1 MSKILVIAPSW
12 IGDTVLAQPLFR
24 RLHEQEKNLILD
36 VLAPS
41 WTLPVLQC
49 MPEVHETLCNPFGH
63 GEIKLR
69 ARWRFAKNLEQRA
82 YDHAIVL
89 PNSWKSALIPFF
101 AGIPKRTGYIGEMRW
116 GLLTHRYRL
125 DKAILPL
132 MVQRFTALAGGDLS
146 PTAHPTLTLPNEL
159 RLATLKKFNLGD
171 AKPIAALCIGAE
183 YGPAK
188 RWPEKHFAALA
199 RQLGDRGYRCI
210 LVGSAK
216 DIGVAN
222 TIHQLSDGV
231 GENFCGKTNL
241 SEAIALLAS
250 SQLIVSNDSGLMH
263 IGAALNRP
271 LLALF
276 GSSSPAFTPPLSD
289 KAVTLSLQLACS
301 PCYQRVC
308 PLGHFN
314 CMENMTPALVMDKI
328 TH

>member
-24 RLHEQEKNLILD
+24 RLHEQEKNLTLD
-36 VLAPS
+36 VLAPA
-41 WTLPVLQC
+41 WTLPVFQF

-63 GEIKLR
+63 GEIKLL
-69 ARWRFAKNLEQRA
+69 ARWRFAQTLRQRA

-101 AGIPKRTGYIGEMRW
+101 ARIPKRTGYTGEMRL
-116 GLLTHRYRL
+116 GLLTHRYGL
-125 DKAILPL
+125 NKTAHPL
-132 MVQRFTALAGGDLS
+132 MVQRFDALAGVGSS
-146 PTAHPTLTLPNEL
+146 PIAHPKLTLPEET
-159 RLATLKKFNLGD
+159 RLAVLKKFNLGD
-171 AKPIAALCIGAE
+171 TKQIAALCVGAE

-188 RWPEKHFAALA
+188 RWPEKHVATLA
-199 RQLGDRGYRCI
+199 RLLNERGYHCI
-210 LVGSAK
+210 LVGTVK
-216 DIGVAN
+216 DMSVAD
-222 TIHQLSDGV
+222 TIQQLSG
-231 GENFCGKTNL
+231 GASESFCGKTNL

-263 IGAALNRP
+263 IAAALNRP
-271 LLALF
+271 LYALF

-289 KAVTLSLQLACS
+289 RAVVISLQLACS
-301 PCYQRVC
+301 PCFERVC

-328 TH
+328 AG